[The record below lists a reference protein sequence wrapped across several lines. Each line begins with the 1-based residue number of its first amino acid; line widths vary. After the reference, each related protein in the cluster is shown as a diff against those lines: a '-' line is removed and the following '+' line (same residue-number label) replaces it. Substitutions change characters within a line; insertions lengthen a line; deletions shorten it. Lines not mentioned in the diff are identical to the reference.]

1 MLEYLEEEFLFVVV
15 LPVIGFVVNLIIR
28 SFHIRNIRK
37 LYGDGSGG
45 FIFDLK
51 EEDIEE
57 TNRKN
62 HPVTGDYD
70 ESLAV
75 KTRTGIYVGEN
86 TRKPYVTLGFP
97 M

>member
-1 MLEYLEEEFLFVVV
+1 M
-15 LPVIGFVVNLIIR
+15 
-28 SFHIRNIRK
+28 
-37 LYGDGSGG
+37 D
-45 FIFDLK
+45 
-51 EEDIEE
+51 
-57 TNRKN
+57 RKN